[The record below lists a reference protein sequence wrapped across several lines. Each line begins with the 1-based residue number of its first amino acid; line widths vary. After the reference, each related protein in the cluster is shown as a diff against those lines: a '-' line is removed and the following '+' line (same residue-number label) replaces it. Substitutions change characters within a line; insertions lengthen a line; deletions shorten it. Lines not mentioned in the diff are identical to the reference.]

1 MRILNKGDI
10 FSGKSY
16 ADMIN
21 KAIGTNYQSW
31 MKSSVDLSAFGCPNM
46 IAWFVFMDGSE
57 HGYGEGWKW
66 ANRLS
71 EDGKE
76 IDEYN
81 VASSKMQLKKRR
93 VDEGYYPYRLAFQ
106 LDPYGENN
114 NHCCRFVGAFRFKS
128 FIRKDASAVT
138 YEKMANTF
146 KLGSKGEVGEHLDGK
161 DDLLPKSGK
170 YWIPL
175 EELGFSTTTYQILR
189 GHIKY
194 AGELLE
200 LGIGVEGP
208 LADEIQMRIFECFK
222 DDRYI

>member
-1 MRILNKGDI
+1 MKILRAGDI
-10 FSGKSY
+10 FSGRTY
-16 ADMIN
+16 AEMIN
-21 KAIGTNYQSW
+21 KAVGTNHSSW
-31 MKSSVDLSAFGCPNM
+31 MKSSVNLADFGCPNM

-71 EDGKE
+71 ADGKE

-81 VASSKMQLKKRR
+81 VASSKLQLKKRR
-93 VDEGYYPYRLAFQ
+93 VEEGYHPYRLAFQ

-128 FIRKDASAVT
+128 FIRKDGSAVT
-138 YEKMANTF
+138 YEKVTDTF
-146 KLGSKGEVGEHLDGK
+146 KLGSKGEFGGYLNAKE
-161 DDLLPKSGK
+161 DLLPKSGK

-175 EELGFSTTTYQILR
+175 EELGFSDATYQILR
-189 GHIKY
+189 PHIKY

-200 LGIGVEGP
+200 LGIGIEGP
-208 LADEIQMRIFECFK
+208 LADEIQKCVFECFK
-222 DDRYI
+222 DDMYI